1 MNQLPALERTEQ
13 LTHTERTPERR
24 LSDGLDYYKLTM
36 GQVALETFPDAEV
49 TFTMKNRAGEFP
61 LAEYVD
67 IDQLERRF
75 ETIRAQGFTPE
86 EIAYFAGLK
95 AQNGEARFDAPYLD
109 FLADLQLADVSVTQD
124 DETHDLAITAHGPW
138 ANVSLWETV
147 VMSEVNEQYYRT
159 LMDRQGLDEAD
170 VWREGDRRLDA
181 KIVRLAARPD
191 IKISDFGTRRRFSAA
206 WHEHVVERLKNEL
219 PDSFVGTSNPWLA
232 YKYELAPIGT
242 YAHEMPMV
250 YGGVS
255 DEHGENPLDGHTRM
269 MREWYGRYG
278 ADLSIALTDTFTSD
292 FFFEDFT
299 KEQAEAWRGLRHDS
313 GDPIEFGERAI
324 AFYEQYDIDPKSK
337 TIVFSD
343 GLDIDTIIR
352 LADHF
357 QGRVALLFGWGTSLM
372 NDLGLRP
379 NNFVMKATNVD
390 GVDTV
395 KLSDNEGK
403 HTGPVQQVAR
413 YITLKDMRLHTQ
425 PISDTASAL

>member
-1 MNQLPALERTEQ
+1 MNQSPSLERSEHIQ
-13 LTHTERTPERR
+13 SNEPSPERHV
-24 LSDGLDYYKLTM
+24 SDGLDYYKLTM

-61 LAEYVD
+61 LSEYVD
-67 IDQLERRF
+67 VDQLQHRF
-75 ETIRAQGFTPE
+75 EAIRTQGFTPE

-109 FLADLQLADVSVTQD
+109 FLANLRLADVTVATD
-124 DETHDLAITAHGPW
+124 AETNDLAITAKGPW

-147 VMSEVNEQYYRT
+147 VMSEVNEQYYKT
-159 LMDRQGLDEAD
+159 LMERQGLHEAD
-170 VWREGDRRLDA
+170 VWKEGDRRLDE
-181 KIVRLAARPD
+181 KIAQLAARPD

-206 WHEHVVERLKNEL
+206 WHEHVVGRLKNEL

-232 YKYELAPIGT
+232 HRFDLAPIGT

-255 DEHGENPLDGHTRM
+255 DEHADNPLDGHTRM
-269 MREWYGRYG
+269 MRDWYDRYG

-299 KEQAEAWRGLRHDS
+299 KKQAEQWRGLRHDS
-313 GDPIEFGERAI
+313 GDPIAFGERAI
-324 AFYEQYDIDPKSK
+324 AFYDQYGIDPTSK

-343 GLDIDTIIR
+343 GLDIDTIIQ

-357 QGRVALLFGWGTSLM
+357 KGRIMTMFGWGTSLM
-372 NDLGLRP
+372 NDLGVRP
-379 NNFVMKATNVD
+379 NNFVMKATNVN
-390 GVDTV
+390 GIDTV

-413 YITLKDMRLHTQ
+413 YITLKDVRLQEHAVPDAT
-425 PISDTASAL
+425 PTL